1 MPQRRFSRPP
11 RAPSCPAL
19 AGSAGRTRSPG
30 ALSSAA
36 AGPAPSPH
44 LRTRLFGTLLSS
56 DDGCFFLRG
65 LFNSLTYILHWKVP
79 EYSPSQ
85 QLFVLSHRGQETG
98 MCLDT

>member
-1 MPQRRFSRPP
+1 MPQRRSSRPP
-11 RAPSCPAL
+11 RAPSRPAL
-19 AGSAGRTRSPG
+19 AG
-30 ALSSAA
+30 SAA

-65 LFNSLTYILHWKVP
+65 PFNNLTYILHRKVP
-79 EYSPSQ
+79 EYPPSQ

-98 MCLDT
+98 MCLDTEVPELS